1 MPPISLKIKYP
12 EVKRNKMEQGD
23 NKGNSFIG
31 AAVMMARKAGKDYL
45 TRIFFN
51 VKSGFRW
58 ILLAVLIGVIVGA
71 AGSSFD
77 YLLKKA
83 EELRLLYPWL
93 LYFLPAG
100 GLIIVFLYRISGLER
115 DRGTNTLLNVVH
127 HQDEDVPA
135 VLAPVI
141 YVSSLITHL
150 FGGSAGREGAALQIG
165 GSIGNTLGRIFHME
179 EGDRKLLVMSGM
191 SAAFSAVFGTPLA
204 AAIFPMEMISVGI
217 MQYSALLPCIFAS
230 LAANRF
236 AGYMGLLPES
246 FFIREMPLF
255 SLVNIGKV
263 IILGVLCAG
272 LSVVFCLALRQ
283 AGGLYRR
290 CFENPYLRIVVGGL
304 LVVALTLAL
313 GTRMYCGAGSGVIAL
328 AIAGECVPPSFFLK
342 IIFTALTLGA
352 GYKGGEIVPSFFV
365 GATFGCLFGHLAG
378 ISPSLGAAA
387 GMLAMFCGVTN
398 CPITSMLIGFELF
411 GFGGGAKFLIIAIV
425 ISYMFS
431 GYGGLYHDQII
442 VYSKYHPKYINRISG
457 DEDFSG
463 EDYE

>member
-1 MPPISLKIKYP
+1 MESGDRKTNPIKESATLLS
-12 EVKRNKMEQGD
+12 V
-23 NKGNSFIG
+23 
-31 AAVMMARKAGKDYL
+31 AGKEYIS
-45 TRIFFN
+45 RIIYN
-51 VKSGFRW
+51 LKNGIKW
-58 ILLAVLIGVIVGA
+58 ILLAVLIGLTVGA

-77 YLLKKA
+77 YLLKRA
-83 EELRLLYPWL
+83 EGLRLACPWL

-100 GLIIVFLYRISGLER
+100 GLVIVFLYRISGLEK

-141 YVSSLITHL
+141 YIASLITHL

-165 GSIGNTLGRIFHME
+165 GSIGNTIGRLLHME

-263 IILGVLCAG
+263 IVLGVLCAG
-272 LSVVFCLALRQ
+272 LSVLFCVMLRQ
-283 AGGLYRR
+283 IGTMYRYY
-290 CFENPYLRIVVGGL
+290 FANPYLRIIVGGFLVVG
-304 LVVALTLAL
+304 LTLVL
-313 GTRMYCGAGSGVIAL
+313 GTRMYCGAGSEVIAE
-328 AIAGECVPPSFFLK
+328 AIAGECIPASFFLK
-342 IIFTALTLGA
+342 ILFTALTLGA
-352 GYKGGEIVPSFFV
+352 GYKGGEIVPSFFA
-365 GATFGCLFGHLAG
+365 GATFGCLFGHLTG
-378 ISPSLGAAA
+378 VSPSLCAAA

-411 GFGGGAKFLIIAIV
+411 GFGGGARFLIIAIV
-425 ISYMFS
+425 VSYMFS

-442 VYSKYHPKYINRISG
+442 VYSKYHPKYINRLSG
-457 DEDFSG
+457 EEDFSG